1 MLKGK
6 KFDAFTLILTLKRRG
21 LTPLCAIKNSKL
33 IIMYKPRVVSCVLL
47 TIITLTA
54 PHIAETEHLRNT

>member
-1 MLKGK
+1 LQDYW
-6 KFDAFTLILTLKRRG
+6 FILTLKRRG

-47 TIITLTA
+47 TIFTKTA
-54 PHIAETEHLRNT
+54 PHIAEVEQLCNT